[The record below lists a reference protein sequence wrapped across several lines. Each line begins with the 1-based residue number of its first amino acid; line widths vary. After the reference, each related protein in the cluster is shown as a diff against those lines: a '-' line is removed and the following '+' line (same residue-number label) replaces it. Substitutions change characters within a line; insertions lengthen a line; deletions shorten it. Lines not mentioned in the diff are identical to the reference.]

1 MSELAWRRSPLDG
14 VGAMVARSLR
24 LTRRNPDALL
34 TSLLLPVMLML
45 VFVYL
50 FGGAIQTGS
59 HYVQYVLP
67 GVLLLC
73 AGFGSAMTAVSVCQ
87 DMSGGIIDRFRSM
100 DIGAT
105 TFLSGHVAAS
115 ALRNGLSAI
124 LVVGV
129 AFAAGFRSHSLPLAW
144 LAAAGI
150 LLAFVVAISWLS
162 AGVGLVTESVE
173 AANGFTFITMFAT
186 YASSAFVPIDT
197 MPHWLRGFTEYQP
210 CTPVIES
217 VRGLLTGGPVGAH
230 VGQALAWCVGL
241 FIVAIGLSR
250 MAFRR
255 RTA

>member
-1 MSELAWRRSPLDG
+1 MSELVLHRSPLGG

-50 FGGAIQTGS
+50 FGGAIQTGT
-59 HYVQYVLP
+59 HYVEYVVP

-100 DIGAT
+100 DIGAP

-115 ALRNGLSAI
+115 ALRNGLSAV

-129 AFAAGFRSHSLPLAW
+129 GLAAGFRSHSSPLAW

-150 LLAFVVAISWLS
+150 LLAFIVAISWLS
-162 AGVGLVTESVE
+162 AAVGTLTTSVE
-173 AANGFTFITMFAT
+173 AANGFTFVTMFAT

-197 MPHWLRGFTEYQP
+197 MPHWLRGFAEYQP
-210 CTPVIES
+210 CTPIIES
-217 VRGLLTGGPVGAH
+217 LRGLLVGGPVGAH
-230 VGQALAWCVGL
+230 AWQSLVWCGGL
-241 FIVAIGLSR
+241 LVASIALSR
-250 MAFRR
+250 VTFRR

>member
-1 MSELAWRRSPLDG
+1 MSELTLHRSPVDG
-14 VGAMVARSLR
+14 VATMVARSLR

-50 FGGAIQTGS
+50 FGGAIQTGT
-59 HYVQYVLP
+59 HYVEYVVP

-100 DIGAT
+100 DIGAA

-115 ALRNGLSAI
+115 ALRNGLSAV

-129 AFAAGFRSHSLPLAW
+129 ALAAGFRSHTSALAW

-150 LLAFVVAISWLS
+150 LLAFVCAISWLS
-162 AGVGLVTESVE
+162 AAVGALTKSVE
-173 AANGFTFITMFAT
+173 AANGFTFVTMFAT

-197 MPHWLRGFTEYQP
+197 MPHWLRGFAEHQP

-217 VRGLLTGGPVGAH
+217 LRGLLVGGPVGAH
-230 VGQALAWCVGL
+230 AWQALVWCGAL
-241 FIVAIGLSR
+241 LALSIVLSR
-250 MAFRR
+250 VTFRR